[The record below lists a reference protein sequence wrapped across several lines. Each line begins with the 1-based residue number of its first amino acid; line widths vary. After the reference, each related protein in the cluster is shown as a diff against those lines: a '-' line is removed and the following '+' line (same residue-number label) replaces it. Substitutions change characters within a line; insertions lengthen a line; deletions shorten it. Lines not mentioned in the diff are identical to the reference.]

1 MSENKNLDNVM
12 TPADEMALMVEGLY
26 QSVQSDLQK
35 VKKEILTELKYSAQQ
50 NSSLYDTM
58 QEDTAAASESA
69 ASKSA
74 DMIASEM
81 KYVYRQN
88 QAIYEDLSGILTDDV
103 LTRVQAVED
112 KLAAL
117 EEIEK
122 ALKELAGKLESQDYD
137 ALSETVKEKVVESIP
152 VYEELDY
159 DKITDSVTEK
169 TEAAIAEQ
177 NQQVLSAVASI
188 PVAENIDYSRI
199 VEEVGDRVLEILNEQ
214 KAVAEVET
222 DEVETVEE
230 VEDVATEDVAPAQEI
245 DYDKIAFG
253 TAEKVVESLPYQ
265 EKVDYDRIERLI
277 ANRPATEPVNCET
290 IAELVLAKMEKQQDY
305 TYEVVIDGDNV
316 DRIVEGITEGLDFET
331 LSDKVAEK
339 VIVPEIDPG
348 INYDK
353 LSDAV
358 AEKITVPSIEIDYER
373 LADLVVS
380 KIAMPEP
387 VVPVVEIDYEKLADM
402 VAQRIVMPAVEV
414 DYDALSEKTAE
425 KIVVPTPEWT
435 AEEEYSV
442 LVDEDGVELL
452 AEKVAEK
459 LDLSNLKIEVL
470 TTEPVA
476 EETAVQEE
484 VVEEPVEEP
493 VEEVVEEVVEEIAEE
508 PVVEAVQEVVE
519 EPVVEE
525 VVEEPVVEETPAQE
539 EVAVTAEEKASE
551 LVSVD
556 GLVDRL
562 KKSFVAK
569 MKQAEEPV
577 KKFYS
582 AIKNEFSSYKKV
594 NSHISW
600 HGDRFNLGRDTIA
613 KLNIRGKTLLLYLDL
628 DPNDEE
634 FKQTVY
640 HQTDVK
646 SQKAYEDTPF
656 MVKIKSDAALK
667 KALRLVDAVAERKGA
682 EKDEKFEAVD
692 YVEEFA
698 YEDDKA
704 LIEAGLIRVTKEK
717 KVALDF

>member
-58 QEDTAAASESA
+58 QEDAAAASESA

-122 ALKELAGKLESQDYD
+122 ALKELAGKLETQDYD
-137 ALSETVKEKVVESIP
+137 ALSETVKDKVVESIP

-169 TEAAIAEQ
+169 TEAAFAEQ

-222 DEVETVEE
+222 DEVEAVEE
-230 VEDVATEDVAPAQEI
+230 VEEETAEEVAPAQEI

-331 LSDKVAEK
+331 LSDKVAAK
-339 VIVPEIDPG
+339 VVVPEIDPG

-402 VAQRIVMPAVEV
+402 VAQRIVMPAVDV

-470 TTEPVA
+470 TTEPVEEA
-476 EETAVQEE
+476 VEETAVVEE
-484 VVEEPVEEP
+484 VVEEP
-493 VEEVVEEVVEEIAEE
+493 VEEVVEEIVE
-508 PVVEAVQEVVE
+508 EVVE
-519 EPVVEE
+519 EVAEEPAQEE

-539 EVAVTAEEKASE
+539 EVAVAVEEKTSE

-569 MKQAEEPV
+569 MKQSEEPV

-582 AIKNEFSSYKKV
+582 AIKNAFTSYKKV

-667 KALRLVDAVAERKGA
+667 KALRLVDALAERKGA